1 MYVGGGGEEVLYVFS
16 KYNLNIITENQEK
29 KKILHTRKS
38 SHVLLLQSVPKTF
51 WQARLNSIFEEFFLF
66 DEANFMQF
74 LLARTNFY

>member
-1 MYVGGGGEEVLYVFS
+1 MLIQCLFDFDSTTNLDRIMVFFVCVCGGGEEVLYVFS

-51 WQARLNSIFEEFFLF
+51 
-66 DEANFMQF
+66 
-74 LLARTNFY
+74 